1 MIPIALLRALPDIIV
16 SAAAAYIAKYIITKS
31 IEKKAQEAI
40 AKASDKIVKSV
51 ELAVSKKVNGDTS
64 AQKTVLEI
72 TKSTKTPVLDERSKM
87 KYCLLLSY
95 AYGKYGDENLLQ
107 ILKDRGCI
115 DDEDLK
121 YIIEEIE
128 K

>member
-1 MIPIALLRALPDIIV
+1 MIPIVLLKALPDIVV
-16 SAAAAYIAKYIITKS
+16 SAATTYMTKFAIS
-31 IEKKAQEAI
+31 KLIEKKTKGAVS
-40 AKASDKIVKSV
+40 KASNEVVRSAD
-51 ELAVSKKVNGDTS
+51 LAVSKKVNGDTS

-72 TKSTKTPVLDERSKM
+72 AKSIKSSTLDERSKM

-95 AYGKYGDENLLQ
+95 AYGKYGDENLLL

>member
-1 MIPIALLRALPDIIV
+1 MIPVVLLKVLPDIVV
-16 SAAAAYIAKYIITKS
+16 SAATTYMAKF
-31 IEKKAQEAI
+31 AI
-40 AKASDKIVKSV
+40 SKLD
-51 ELAVSKKVNGDTS
+51 LAVSKKLNGDTS
-64 AQKTVLEI
+64 AQKTVLKI
-72 TKSTKTPVLDERSKM
+72 TKSIKSSTLDERSKM

-107 ILKDRGCI
+107 ILMDRGCI
-115 DDEDLK
+115 DDEELK